1 MKLLKEDYG
10 QSPELDTFVF
20 QTRHRFNHY
29 YKVVLTNPFDRP
41 QVEERFFAFLSNSK
55 LTIACNQCETAT
67 TLNSHSLLMNF
78 CSKQCSPIS
87 SHIPI
92 KANFPIFL
100 HRIALTQDKEC
111 LGVVVLL

>member
-41 QVEERFFAFLSNSK
+41 QVEERFFAFEDAARDYYKKLIDDIKSYGWDMAEVTLSEVTVNSEDDE
-55 LTIACNQCETAT
+55 LDSYLFDE
-67 TLNSHSLLMNF
+67 SE
-78 CSKQCSPIS
+78 
-87 SHIPI
+87 
-92 KANFPIFL
+92 
-100 HRIALTQDKEC
+100 QDTEIIEDEIED
-111 LGVVVLL
+111 